1 MKQTLMGRS
10 LVFGSILAVVLTGCA
25 SAPPLTDAGAHVR
38 RITTK
43 QAQACKFVQT
53 VQYDDRIFS
62 TGKTPTVMQAIG
74 ENNLRNAVGRTDANA
89 FVVTKDESDWFLGTI
104 SYQADAYEC

>member
-1 MKQTLMGRS
+1 
-10 LVFGSILAVVLTGCA
+10 
-25 SAPPLTDAGAHVR
+25 
-38 RITTK
+38 
-43 QAQACKFVQT
+43 
-53 VQYDDRIFS
+53 
-62 TGKTPTVMQAIG
+62 MQAIG